1 MWLVSVTLLICAQMH
16 LDTNAKCHVNWEIFL
31 TILISWFCLFFATN
45 FVHSIA
51 SELNHWI
58 HDWRLWILS
67 TQILLAYF
75 HLYLRKL
82 KLPNFNLYEFCWK
95 LKNIQLWFHGCRRV
109 EPHTFGKNEI
119 ILFTE
124 FVMVR
129 KIAADRSCACAER
142 RCRTNWSWIICMVM
156 WWLWLVDCS
165 HAFLVIAYFFYGL
178 LEFRISQ

>member
-109 EPHTFGKNEI
+109 EPHIWQEWNY
-119 ILFTE
+119 
-124 FVMVR
+124 FVYR
-129 KIAADRSCACAER
+129 IRNGSEDSCWSKLCLRRASMSNQLVMDHLYGNVMAVAC
-142 RCRTNWSWIICMVM
+142 
-156 WWLWLVDCS
+156 
-165 HAFLVIAYFFYGL
+165 GL
-178 LEFRISQ
+178 